1 MPEGFNIGDIF
12 VQLGGNATNLKAAL
26 DEARAAADKAG
37 KDISAAFATIGVNDL
52 EGKFRRAN
60 AAFNTLSDA
69 LDKGLIS
76 QNQYSSATR
85 AFNGIANQYADEIS
99 GAAKVTRELA
109 DVQSRLGGAFKTLG
123 VSDVEGQFRKA
134 NDAFNTFS
142 NALDHGLINQ
152 QTYSAAT
159 SNFNRIVQEYTA
171 EVNGTAQA
179 QRNFAAAQEAARR
192 VAEEH
197 TAQLLST
204 SRAFR
209 VMGEDA
215 RFLGLRMSAFVTAPL
230 VAAATAAIH
239 FGGQMEVAEASLK
252 RITGSSTIA
261 GVQIQK
267 MRDLALSTPFEFK
280 DIAEGTKRLVSM
292 GFSVRETLPLL
303 VKLGDAVAAVGGG
316 APKLNALIKAF
327 GDIQAKGRLQ
337 AEELRQLAN
346 IPIPATE
353 ILSRKLGIS
362 QAELF
367 ARMKKGLIDS
377 RTALEALASG
387 ISERFQG
394 QMDTLA
400 NTLPGILKN
409 IKEKIEFAFS
419 DIGTSLLPLEKSVA
433 LFVFNSLDKVTAL
446 AKAFGQLP
454 VSFQLGAVGIAGL
467 AAAAG
472 PALFVFGTMAG
483 SIGRLIDLGI
493 KLKEVYGAAG
503 LANAIGNVVN
513 LTKTIGPLGITIAGA
528 TAAIVAFQAAQT
540 ALEIKGLAAD
550 IGALDTKFLG
560 IDGTLRTWRETI
572 GDLIPDIGKLREF
585 ARSLPDQ
592 VKAPLKVAFNTAVSY
607 VDDIGKQWDNLG
619 DLAAD
624 SLKRF
629 AGPIAALKGA
639 IGDIRL
645 AIRPFLDPQAIVD
658 VAKES
663 KRLID
668 EINKQTMVGQG
679 LAPQTQGAKV
689 FNDQLTELSN
699 KLRSE
704 VKDASKEAENAIKQA
719 FSTLKVED
727 FKRELAEADKAMALV
742 GKSFTPAQ
750 LTEAIGNM
758 EDLFLRAGRAG
769 VLSADQIHDAVE
781 RLHKKL
787 LEVLNNTDK
796 PLSVQQ
802 LEFAVGQLEDRI
814 IALKKAGVLTGDE
827 ASAAIGKLEEALR
840 KAGIEADVAG
850 RAIPKA
856 FLGPDQIKTG
866 VLALQEGNEKLAEYR
881 KFLEDATE
889 GQRQFIHYLEVAATS
904 VAYNAQG
911 VPVLNDGLE
920 QLKTHLESTA
930 DGAGDLATAV
940 DSATRM
946 FEKFN
951 ARAVKDALKIKGPFE
966 GLGIKSQAELD
977 KAANDAT
984 AFYESIRNDSTRTSE
999 DITRAWLA
1007 AIEAQDAAHHKLTD
1021 ETINRYLRIS
1031 REMGSQLSQAQ
1042 HRWSEFMK
1050 DIKRLG
1056 RQFASEAFDIIWPKS
1071 KPKEILDTG
1080 AVNNLGTA
1088 TGLVG
1093 EQLQGLANQ
1102 IDDLAQATGGNF
1114 SSTVDKVTAQFRIW
1128 SVATDQQAKELEYLY
1143 KASNLTKTGLDALT
1157 SITAEQA
1164 TALKALGF
1172 DYEHAVALI
1181 GNLNSQNVD
1190 SAKVIDNLTKAYQEL
1205 EQKGYR
1211 DPGAALAQLINSIKT
1226 ARSETDANAI
1236 ATRHFGDA
1244 GVFMART
1251 IRSGKLDVDKLT
1263 TAINQSAASM
1273 HDAAEE
1279 TRRLNAEGGKV
1290 SKLTQLFRDLT
1301 REIAKMAAGQLAKGI
1316 ADILHLEAA
1325 WRKVG
1330 KAIGGAIEA
1339 LLRWI
1344 GLSKKA
1350 KDTSSAVEEGVSAI
1364 DEARKRSLDAAEKI
1378 PSVSKPPTSGG
1389 GPGLGTPPSGPGGSA
1404 GGAAGG
1410 ATGWMGVV
1418 NMVTGA
1424 ISAVTGVLSYLQGR
1438 RMEQDIGRIEV
1449 TTRGLLNEALN
1460 SRRDAWDQYNG
1471 MYKRLGEVW
1480 NSIKA
1485 LNMGPTQPQMIGDTS
1500 YTSGFEVD
1508 QIGLMRLLV
1517 SKFDQFVIPKMDAIV
1532 ALMKSMPMATAAAP
1546 ATEGLVTGQ
1555 TASQPQAV
1563 TPVAPRLSTSIITAA
1578 PSIEVSDELRR
1589 AVKELGRQ
1597 FSVPQTVNAVPATP
1611 VIAPPAAST
1620 PPALPPPAQ
1629 PAKPIRTISM
1639 AIPIAEF
1646 GRMIAKAGEKISEAV
1661 RTTVIPALPDISPQ
1675 PVLATAGASNMTT
1688 AHNQTLN
1695 FYYNDRSVDT
1705 PPETVYHAKMIAKT
1719 LSNRGVRR
1727 RIRK

>member
-1 MPEGFNIGDIF
+1 MAEQFNVGDIF
-12 VQLGGNATNLKAAL
+12 VQLGGSATNLKAAL
-26 DEARAAADKAG
+26 DEARAEAAKAG
-37 KDISAAFATIGVNDL
+37 KDIASAFRTIGVEDL
-52 EGKFRRAN
+52 ESKFRRAN

-76 QNQYSSATR
+76 QTQYSAATR
-85 AFNGIANQYADEIS
+85 AFNGIVGQYADQVS
-99 GAAKVTRELA
+99 GAAKANQELA
-109 DVQSRLGGAFKTLG
+109 DVQSRLGGAFKALG
-123 VSDVEGQFRKA
+123 VRDVEGQFRSA
-134 NDAFNTFS
+134 NAAFNTFS
-142 NALDHGLINQ
+142 EALDRGLINQ

-159 SNFNRIVQEYTA
+159 NNFNRILQEYTA

-179 QRNFAAAQEAARR
+179 QRNFAASQEAARR
-192 VAEEH
+192 LSEEH

-204 SRAFR
+204 GRAFR
-209 VMGEDA
+209 LMGEDA
-215 RFLGLRMSAFVTAPL
+215 RFVGLRLSAFVTAPL
-230 VAAATAAIH
+230 VAAASAAVH

-252 RITGSSTIA
+252 RITGSSVIA

-303 VKLGDAVAAVGGG
+303 TKLGDAVAAVGGG

-387 ISERFQG
+387 LTERFQG

-419 DIGTSLLPLEKSVA
+419 DIGTSLLPLEKAVA
-433 LFVFNSLDKVTAL
+433 LFVFNSLDKVTSL

-454 VSFQLGAVGIAGL
+454 VSFQLGVVGIAGL

-472 PALFVFGTMAG
+472 PALFIFGTMAS
-483 SIGRLIDLGI
+483 SIGRLIDLGV

-513 LTKTIGPLGITIAGA
+513 LTKSIGPLGITIAGV
-528 TAAIVAFQAAQT
+528 TGAIVAFQAAQA
-540 ALEIKGLAAD
+540 ALELRGLASD
-550 IGALDTKFLG
+550 VEALDTKFLG
-560 IDGTLRTWRETI
+560 IDGTLKTWRETI
-572 GDLIPDIGKLREF
+572 GDLIPDISKLREF

-592 VKAPLKVAFNTAVSY
+592 VKAPLKVAFNTAVTY

-619 DLAAD
+619 DLAKD
-624 SLKRF
+624 SIKRF
-629 AGPIAALKGA
+629 AGPVAALKSTL
-639 IGDIRL
+639 GDIRL

-668 EINKQTMVGQG
+668 EINKQSLVGQG
-679 LAPQTQGAKV
+679 LAPQTQGAKI

-699 KLRSE
+699 KLRSD
-704 VKDASKEAENAIKQA
+704 VKDASAEAEKAIKQA
-719 FSTLKVED
+719 FSTLKIED

-742 GKSFTPAQ
+742 GKSFTPEQ
-750 LTEAIGNM
+750 LTTAIANM

-769 VLSADQIHDAVE
+769 VLSADQIHDAVDK
-781 RLHKKL
+781 LHKKL
-787 LEVLNNTDK
+787 LEVLKSSDK
-796 PLSVQQ
+796 PLSLQA
-802 LEFAVGQLEDRI
+802 LEAAVGVLEDKILELR
-814 IALKKAGVLTGDE
+814 KAGVLTGDE
-827 ASAAIGKLEEALR
+827 ASAAIGKLEKALR
-840 KAGIEADVAG
+840 DAGIEGDIASRKLD
-850 RAIPKA
+850 KA
-856 FLGPDQIKTG
+856 FIGPDQMATG
-866 VLALQEGNEKLAEYR
+866 IVALQEGNEKLAEYR
-881 KFLEDATE
+881 KWLDEATE

-911 VPVLNDGLE
+911 IPVLNDGLE

-940 DSATRM
+940 DHATRM

-977 KAANDAT
+977 KAAEDANN
-984 AFYESIRNDSTRTSE
+984 FYENIRRDSTSTSE

-1007 AIEAQDAAHHKLTD
+1007 AIEAQDAAHHHLTD
-1021 ETINRYLRIS
+1021 ETVARYLRLS
-1031 REMGSQLSQAQ
+1031 REIGSQLGQAQ
-1042 HRWSEFMK
+1042 HRWSEFMR

-1056 RQFASEAFDIIWPKS
+1056 RQFASEAFDILWPKA
-1071 KPKEILDTG
+1071 KPKDVLDAG
-1080 AVNNLGTA
+1080 AVTA
-1088 TGLVG
+1088 LSNASGLVG
-1093 EQLQGLANQ
+1093 EALQGLATQ

-1128 SVATDQQAKELEYLY
+1128 SVATDNQAKELEYLY
-1143 KASNLTKTGLDALT
+1143 KASNLTGTGLDTLT
-1157 SITAEQA
+1157 SLTKEQA
-1164 TALKALGF
+1164 KALKALGF
-1172 DYEHAVALI
+1172 DFEHAVALVST
-1181 GNLNSQNVD
+1181 LDSQNED
-1190 SAKVIDNLTKAYQEL
+1190 SAKIIDNLTKAYQEL

-1211 DPGAALAQLINSIKT
+1211 NPGAALAQLINSIKT
-1226 ARSETDANAI
+1226 AKTVTDANAI

-1244 GVFMART
+1244 GAFMAT
-1251 IRSGKLDVDKLT
+1251 VIRSGKLDVDKLVGS
-1263 TAINQSAASM
+1263 INQSAASM
-1273 HDAAEE
+1273 HDAAEK
-1279 TRRLNAEGGKV
+1279 TRELNSEGSKV
-1290 SKLTQLFRDLT
+1290 SKLTQLFRDFN
-1301 REIAKMAAGQLAKGI
+1301 RELVKMAGGHIAQGI
-1316 ADILHLEAA
+1316 SKVLGLQKA
-1325 WRKVG
+1325 WDAVG
-1330 KAIGGAIEA
+1330 TAIGHAIA
-1339 LLRWI
+1339 QLLRWI
-1344 GLSKKA
+1344 G
-1350 KDTSSAVEEGVSAI
+1350 I
-1364 DEARKRSLDAAEKI
+1364 KI
-1378 PSVSKPPTSGG
+1378 PPQAPTPPVPQAPMPTPTPRIPQPPTEPP
-1389 GPGLGTPPSGPGGSA
+1389 GPGPGPSPSPGPGGSA
-1404 GGAAGG
+1404 G
-1410 ATGWMGVV
+1410 WMGMV

-1460 SRRDAWDQYNG
+1460 SRKDAWDQFNA

-1485 LNMGPTQPQMIGDTS
+1485 LNMGPTQPQTIGDTS

-1532 ALMKSMPMATAAAP
+1532 ALMKALPTATTEAAAP
-1546 ATEGLVTGQ
+1546 AMEGLVAGQ
-1555 TASQPQAV
+1555 TASQTQAAN
-1563 TPVAPRLSTSIITAA
+1563 APAA
-1578 PSIEVSDELRR
+1578 PPS
-1589 AVKELGRQ
+1589 A
-1597 FSVPQTVNAVPATP
+1597 
-1611 VIAPPAAST
+1611 AASST
-1620 PPALPPPAQ
+1620 PTAPASQPELSPLEKAAQ
-1629 PAKPIRTISM
+1629 KGKEMADNFASSLTEKLKPGSLTFRFALENFSANMIKFAAAAMNPLTSATTKGVLEEIGRI
-1639 AIPIAEF
+1639 IAN
-1646 GRMIAKAGEKISEAV
+1646 
-1661 RTTVIPALPDISPQ
+1661 PLPDISPQ
-1675 PVLATAGASNMTT
+1675 PVLATAGASNVTT

-1705 PPETVYHAKMIAKT
+1705 PPETVYHAKAIAKT